1 MPKHYRHRTD
11 GNQKAIAASFR
22 ANGCKV
28 LDLSSIGSGCPDLLV
43 LTPLGELKLVECKN
57 PEGRDRL
64 TDCQKEF
71 IEQGWPVAIVHYP
84 DQCEALV
91 NSPY

>member
-11 GNQKAIAASFR
+11 ANQKAITASLK

-28 LDLSSIGSGCPDLLV
+28 LDLSGVGGGCPDILALLPDG
-43 LTPLGELKLVECKN
+43 TLKLIEVKN
-57 PEGRDRL
+57 PDGRDRL

-71 IEQGWPVAIVHYP
+71 IENGWPVTILRYP
-84 DQCEALV
+84 DQAEASV